1 MSTWAKSWSWPRRLM
16 FMLASPLVV
25 CLRLWRV
32 QRHINRGKDFRFFIY
47 LTPALVLGLLAEGAG
62 HIHGCAIGRGNY
74 AEKMIRYEFDRLKH
88 AGLM

>member
-62 HIHGCAIGRGNY
+62 QNY